1 MTEDE
6 LQKKRQDFRESEV
19 QNRIAHL
26 SSAEEYRQQTLKA
39 NYTRKVVKTNVGKMG
54 WTLIIG
60 QVSFLLFFSS
70 LFIISYIPKTKFLVT
85 KILP

>member
-1 MTEDE
+1 MTEEE
-6 LQKKRQDFRESEV
+6 LQKKRQEFRDTEV
-19 QNRIAHL
+19 QNRIANL

-39 NYTRKVVKTNVGKMG
+39 NYTRRVVKTSVGKMG

-60 QVSFLLFFSS
+60 QATFLLFFSS

>member
-6 LQKKRQDFRESEV
+6 LQKKRQEFRDAEV
-19 QNRIAHL
+19 QDRISNL

-39 NYTRKVVKTNVGKMG
+39 NYTRKVVKTSVGKMG

-60 QVSFLLFFSS
+60 QASFLLFFST
-70 LFIISYIPKTKFLVT
+70 LFLISYVPKTKFIVM
-85 KILP
+85 KIMP

>member
-6 LQKKRQDFRESEV
+6 LQKKRQDFRDAEV
-19 QNRIAHL
+19 QDRISNL

-39 NYTRKVVKTNVGKMG
+39 NYTRKVVKTSVGRMG

-60 QVSFLLFFSS
+60 QASFLLFFST
-70 LFIISYIPKTKFLVT
+70 LFLISYVPKTKFIVM
-85 KILP
+85 KIMP